1 MSWLFELRGKL
12 EPAQRIILEIVGV
25 LLILL
30 LWTVLSEVFS
40 RERISLIDLEN
51 EPEVQMTDDRFY
63 ENDSLMVAHMP
74 DLIELEPKE
83 LEAYGLRR
91 DKVYSILPSP
101 LAVLKSFKELHY
113 DDFLIVNAAK
123 SIWLN
128 FLGYIMAILIAL
140 PVGFGIGLIP
150 LFRGLFSRIFDAFRF
165 IPLTAVTGIFV
176 MWLGLGSEMKVA
188 FLAFGILVYLIPVVV
203 QRIDE
208 VDNVYLKTAFTLG
221 ATDWQTIRT
230 VYFPAVISKLFDD
243 IRVLVAISW
252 TYITIAEMLNKSG
265 GIGELIWVAKR
276 QSRMDKA
283 FAVLIVIILIG
294 FIQDK
299 IFVALDRMLF
309 PHKHVNT
316 GKKHG

>member
-12 EPAQRIILEIVGV
+12 EPGQRLILEILGVV
-25 LLILL
+25 LLLV
-30 LWTVLSEVFS
+30 LWTVLAELFS
-40 RERISLIDLEN
+40 KERISLIDLEN
-51 EPEVQMTDDRFY
+51 EPSVEMTDDRFY
-63 ENDSLMVAHMP
+63 ENDSLTNAHLDDLMGLPVA
-74 DLIELEPKE
+74 E
-83 LEAYGLRR
+83 LEAFGLRKE
-91 DKVYSILPSP
+91 KVYSLLPSP
-101 LAVLKSFKELHY
+101 MAVLKSFKELHY
-113 DDFLIVNAAK
+113 EDYLIVNSAK

-128 FLGYIMAILIAL
+128 FLGYIVAIGVAL
-140 PVGFGIGLIP
+140 PVGFAIGLIP

-203 QRIDE
+203 QRIDD
-208 VDNVYLKTAFTLG
+208 VDNVYLKTVFTLG

-294 FIQDK
+294 FVQDK
-299 IFVALDRMLF
+299 IFVILDKMLF
-309 PHKHVNT
+309 PHKHVNS